1 MSNLIANTE
10 LELETVNHLL
20 DRQLP
25 TYRKAFSDRTAWVMA
40 CCSELAYIRF
50 NPLFSKEQQKD
61 YFLEHVSKLIGKK
74 KQAALVELID
84 MVSYDHNEEKERLCH
99 ELSIL
104 RMELIETYDCKGT
117 QAILLS
123 YDGHIILAF
132 RGTEPKSIRDIRA
145 DANGVLIDCPMT
157 KGLVHKG
164 FNDAYELVANDIQNK
179 INEEVHRDK
188 SLFITGHSLGGAL
201 ATIAAKRLHH
211 KAGIAACYTFGS
223 PRVGNKEWICGL
235 KTPIYRV
242 VNAADAVTM
251 LPPGGIVVGVLGS
264 VIQFIPSVGASLR
277 KALISKFGCYMHAGN
292 MRYLENAAPG
302 QYEKIEL
309 LYSVSLPYRIKGLF
323 YNQLPWKNMLSDHSI
338 TTYRKKLTAVAKQ
351 RNPKE

>member
-20 DRQLP
+20 DKQLP
-25 TYRKAFSDRTAWVMA
+25 SYRKAFSDRTAWVMA

-61 YFLEHVSKLIGKK
+61 YFLEHVAKLIGEK
-74 KQAALVELID
+74 KQAALVELINII
-84 MVSYDHNEEKERLCH
+84 SYDHNEERERLCN
-99 ELSIL
+99 ELSLL

-123 YDGHIILAF
+123 YGDYIVLAF
-132 RGTEPKSIRDIRA
+132 RGTEPKSIRDIRSDA
-145 DANGVLIDCPMT
+145 DGVLIDCPVT

-164 FNDAYELVANDIQNK
+164 FNDAYELVADDIQK
-179 INEEVHRDK
+179 KLNEEAYADK
-188 SLFITGHSLGGAL
+188 ILFITGHSLGGAL
-201 ATIAAKRLHH
+201 ATVAAKRLDH
-211 KAGIAACYTFGS
+211 KAGIGACYTYGS

-235 KTPIYRV
+235 KTPIYRI

-264 VIQFIPSVGASLR
+264 IVQFIPSVGALLK
-277 KALISKFGCYMHAGN
+277 KALVSRFGGYMHAGN
-292 MRYLENAAPG
+292 MRYLENAEPG
-302 QYEKIEL
+302 QFEKVEL
-309 LYSVSLPYRIKGLF
+309 LYSVSLPYRIKGLI
-323 YNQLPWKNMLSDHSI
+323 YNQLSWKNVLSDHSI